1 MTISCSYLSSN
12 DKEKVI
18 KELNKTNVDY
28 IHLDIMDGKFT
39 ENETL
44 DFNTLRNYFYENTK
58 KLDVHLMVKDVKLY
72 TELYSLLKPEYI
84 TFHLEVG
91 NTKELINYVKNKNIK
106 VGLAINPD
114 TNINEI
120 KPFINDID
128 LILVMSV
135 YPGKGGQKF
144 IESSTDKIKELRKIN
159 NKIIISVDGGINNT
173 NINKLKEVNSSIC
186 VVGSYITNNNINEKI
201 EELKNI

>member
-12 DKEKVI
+12 DEERVI
-18 KELNKTNVDY
+18 NELNKTNVDY

-72 TELYSLLKPEYI
+72 TELYSLLNPEYI
-84 TFHLEVG
+84 TFHLEIG

-106 VGLAINPD
+106 VGLAINP
-114 TNINEI
+114 N
-120 KPFINDID
+120 
-128 LILVMSV
+128 
-135 YPGKGGQKF
+135 
-144 IESSTDKIKELRKIN
+144 TDIKEIRKIN
-159 NKIIISVDGGINNT
+159 KDIIISVDGGINNT
-173 NINKLKEVNSSIC
+173 NINKIKEAGASIC
-186 VVGSYITNNNINEKI
+186 VVGSYITNNNIKEKI
-201 EELKNI
+201 EELKNV

>member
-18 KELNKTNVDY
+18 NELNKTNVDY

-72 TELYSLLKPEYI
+72 TELYSLLNPEYI
-84 TFHLEVG
+84 TFHLEIG

-106 VGLAINPD
+106 VGLAINPNTD
-114 TNINEI
+114 INEI

-135 YPGKGGQKF
+135 YPGKGGQTF
-144 IESSTDKIKELRKIN
+144 IESSIDKIKEIRKIN
-159 NKIIISVDGGINNT
+159 KDIIISVDGGINNT
-173 NINKLKEVNSSIC
+173 NINKIKEAGASIC
-186 VVGSYITNNNINEKI
+186 VVGSYITNNNIKEKI
-201 EELKNI
+201 EELKHV